1 MILIKYWSGNPLGVT
16 YITVQS
22 MKLTK
27 QLFYFF
33 LQAYNMLWTKHR
45 YRCNNNILKI
55 MQEYPLRSREVFF
68 LTCMPVCMSVYKSTA
83 KISTKLLQMHSGS
96 SLLNKMDELLSESL
110 GRQPHSLTTQ
120 PLITTRWSS
129 LCGTCDNVQCDII
142 CISFIYE
149 FKLGWTLFIRI
160 LKVNVIRI

>member
-1 MILIKYWSGNPLGVT
+1 MILIEYWSGNPLGVT
-16 YITVQS
+16 CITVQS
-22 MKLTK
+22 INLIE
-27 QLFYFF
+27 QLFYFL

-55 MQEYPLRSREVFF
+55 MWEYPLRSREVFF
-68 LTCMPVCMSVYKSTA
+68 STCMPVCMSVYKSTA

-110 GRQPHSLTTQ
+110 GRQPYTLTTQ

-129 LCGTCDNVQCDII
+129 LCRTCDNVQSDII
-142 CISFIYE
+142 CISSIYE
-149 FKLGWTLFIRI
+149 FKLGMSLFIRI
-160 LKVNVIRI
+160 LKVNIIRI